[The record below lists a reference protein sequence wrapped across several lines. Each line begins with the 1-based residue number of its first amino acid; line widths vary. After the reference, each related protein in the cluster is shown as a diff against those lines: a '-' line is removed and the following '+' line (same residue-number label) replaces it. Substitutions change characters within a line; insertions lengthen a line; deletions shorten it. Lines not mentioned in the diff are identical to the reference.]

1 MPLPHSNDPLKL
13 ADGRVVYPDGRI
25 DVGDDL
31 GSRTP
36 DLVEVPTHAEA
47 QRIVTAARRKLSELP
62 EVPRTMNA
70 VGVVLSYTLF
80 GLDDEEI
87 AIATGMSV
95 DQIGRIK
102 VGDPYTQMHEA
113 IVRTV
118 LDSETDVVRE
128 LFIKNAKSAANVVV
142 RAMDEGTRA
151 DRMAAA
157 RDILDRS
164 GHRPSDVVEHRHRM
178 DGGLVIEI
186 VKRDST
192 QLPVIDMEV
201 EK

>member
-1 MPLPHSNDPLKL
+1 MPLPGHNEPLRL
-13 ADGRVVYPDGRI
+13 ADGRMVYPDGR
-25 DVGDDL
+25 VGMV
-31 GSRTP
+31 GEP
-36 DLVEVPTHAEA
+36 QLVEVPTHAEA
-47 QRIVTAARRKLSELP
+47 QRIVTAARRKLSDLP

-70 VGVVLSYTLF
+70 VSVVLSYTLF

-87 AIATGMSV
+87 AIATGMTV

-102 VGDPYTQMHEA
+102 VSDPYTQMHEA

-118 LDSETDVVRE
+118 LDSETNVVRE
-128 LFIKNAKSAANVVV
+128 LFTKNARSAAQVVV
-142 RAMDEGTRA
+142 RAMEEGTRA

-157 RDILDRS
+157 KDILDRS

-186 VKRDST
+186 VKRDGA
-192 QLPVIDMEV
+192 QLPLIDMEV

>member
-1 MPLPHSNDPLKL
+1 
-13 ADGRVVYPDGRI
+13 
-25 DVGDDL
+25 
-31 GSRTP
+31 
-36 DLVEVPTHAEA
+36 
-47 QRIVTAARRKLSELP
+47 
-62 EVPRTMNA
+62 MNA